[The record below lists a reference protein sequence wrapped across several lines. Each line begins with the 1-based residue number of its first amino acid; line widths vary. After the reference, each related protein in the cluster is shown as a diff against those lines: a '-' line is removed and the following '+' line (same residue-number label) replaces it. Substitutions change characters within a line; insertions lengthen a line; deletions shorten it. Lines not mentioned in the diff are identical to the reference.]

1 MVGPSLFS
9 PDVGLTLEAKRNLR
23 KNLRK
28 ARIDHVATLPE
39 SVRGLLFRRPPAP
52 IAALIPAGAVIGLYH
67 PTIGEAPTGG
77 YARFFAEAGHSL
89 ALPRFSDGEEP
100 MEFAIWT
107 DPRGDGDLEVGPY
120 GALQP
125 SRDAE
130 TMAPDVLIVPL
141 LGFTA
146 SGARLGQG
154 GGHYDRWLADHPDT
168 LAIGLAWDVQELPA
182 LPVEAHDR
190 PLAAVVTPQRMFGPF
205 GLVAAG

>member
-1 MVGPSLFS
+1 MK
-9 PDVGLTLEAKRNLR
+9 AKRDLR

-28 ARIDHVATLPE
+28 ARLDHVASLPE

-52 IAALIPAGAVIGLYH
+52 IEALIPSDAAIGLYY

-77 YARFFAEAGHSL
+77 YARFFAESGHAL
-89 ALPRFSDGEEP
+89 ALPRFTNGDAP
-100 MEFAIWT
+100 MEFAQWT
-107 DPRGDGDLEVGPY
+107 DPWGDGDLEVGPF

-125 SRDAE
+125 GRDAPALE
-130 TMAPDVLIVPL
+130 PDVLIVPL

-154 GGHYDRWLADHPDT
+154 GGHYDRWLAAKPDA

-190 PLAAVVTPQRMFGPF
+190 PLAAVITPQRMFGPF
-205 GLVAAG
+205 GLVSTR

>member
-1 MVGPSLFS
+1 M
-9 PDVGLTLEAKRNLR
+9 EAKRNLR

-28 ARIDHVATLPE
+28 ARLDHVATLPE

-52 IAALIPAGAVIGLYH
+52 IAALVPAGAVIGLYH
-67 PTIGEAPTGG
+67 PTVGEAPTGG
-77 YARFFAEAGHSL
+77 YARFFAEAGHAL
-89 ALPRFSDGEEP
+89 ALPRFSDAQEP

-107 DPRGDGDLEVGPY
+107 DPWGDGDLEVGPY

-125 SRDAE
+125 ADDAKSIE
-130 TMAPDVLIVPL
+130 PDVLIVPL

-168 LAIGLAWDVQELPA
+168 LAIGLAWDVPELPA

-190 PLAAVVTPQRMFGPF
+190 PLAAVITPQRMFGPF

>member
-1 MVGPSLFS
+1 ME
-9 PDVGLTLEAKRNLR
+9 LEAKRNLR

-28 ARIDHVATLPE
+28 ARLDHVSSLPE

-52 IAALIPAGAVIGLYH
+52 IEALVPEGAVVGLYH

-77 YARFFAEAGHSL
+77 YARFFAEAGHRL
-89 ALPRFSDGEEP
+89 ALPRFADEKST
-100 MEFAIWT
+100 MEFAQWS
-107 DPRGDGDLEVGPY
+107 DPWGDGDLEVGPF

-125 SRDAE
+125 DDEAQ
-130 TMAPDVLIVPL
+130 ALDPDVLFVPL

-154 GGHYDRWLADHPDT
+154 GGHSDRWLAANPDA

-205 GLVAAG
+205 GLVGAR

>member
-1 MVGPSLFS
+1 ME
-9 PDVGLTLEAKRNLR
+9 LEAKRNLR

-28 ARIDHVATLPE
+28 ARLDHVSSLPE

-52 IAALIPAGAVIGLYH
+52 IEALVPEGAVIGLYH

-77 YARFFAEAGHSL
+77 YARFFAEAGHRL
-89 ALPRFSDGEEP
+89 ALPRFADEKSI
-100 MEFAIWT
+100 MEFAQWS
-107 DPRGDGDLEVGPY
+107 DPWGDGDLEVGPF

-125 SRDAE
+125 DDEAE
-130 TMAPDVLIVPL
+130 ALDPDVLFVPL

-154 GGHYDRWLADHPDT
+154 GGHYDRWLAANPDA

-205 GLVAAG
+205 GLVGAR

>member
-1 MVGPSLFS
+1 ME
-9 PDVGLTLEAKRNLR
+9 LEAKRNLR

-28 ARIDHVATLPE
+28 ARLDHVSSLPE

-52 IAALIPAGAVIGLYH
+52 IKALVPEGAVVGLYH

-77 YARFFAEAGHSL
+77 YARFFAEAGHRL
-89 ALPRFSDGEEP
+89 TLPRFADGKST
-100 MEFAIWT
+100 MEFAQWS
-107 DPRGDGDLEVGPY
+107 DPWGDGDLEVGPF

-125 SRDAE
+125 DDEADALD
-130 TMAPDVLIVPL
+130 PDVLFVPL

-154 GGHYDRWLADHPDT
+154 GGHYDRWLAANPDA

-205 GLVAAG
+205 GLVGAR

>member
-1 MVGPSLFS
+1 M
-9 PDVGLTLEAKRNLR
+9 EAKRNLR

-28 ARIDHVATLPE
+28 ARLDHVAALPE
-39 SVRGLLFRRPPAP
+39 SVHGLLFRRPPAS
-52 IAALIPAGAVIGLYH
+52 IEALIPAGAVIGLYH

-77 YARFFAEAGHSL
+77 YARFFAEAGHTL
-89 ALPRFSDGEEP
+89 ALPRFPADGQP
-100 MEFAIWT
+100 MEFAVWT
-107 DPRGDGDLEVGPY
+107 DPWGDGDLEVGPY

-125 SRDAE
+125 GEDAASAE
-130 TMAPDVLIVPL
+130 PDVLIVPL
-141 LGFTA
+141 LGFTS

-190 PLAAVVTPQRMFGPF
+190 PLAAVITPQRMFGPF
-205 GLVAAG
+205 GLVTAR

>member
-1 MVGPSLFS
+1 M
-9 PDVGLTLEAKRNLR
+9 EAKRNLR

-28 ARIDHVATLPE
+28 ARLDHVATLPE

-67 PTIGEAPTGG
+67 PTVGEAPTGG
-77 YARFFAEAGHSL
+77 YARFFAEAGHAL
-89 ALPRFSDGEEP
+89 ALPRFSDGEKP

-107 DPRGDGDLEVGPY
+107 DPWGDGDLEVGPY

-125 SRDAE
+125 ADDAKSI
-130 TMAPDVLIVPL
+130 APDVLIVPL